1 MFEKLER
8 VAIAEFDLIAD
19 GPVLVQSGKS
29 NKINPTLPDSSFLR
43 GLYYK
48 EETLVIPGSTIK
60 GVIRSYVSD
69 TLDPTKQLGDNEIPG
84 INNLFGCIG
93 VGEQKSMKSKISF
106 HDAYAV
112 PEMVVTNI
120 RYNTAISKFT
130 QSAGNKSLNTLEI
143 VEQGVFKAGFKL
155 INFDNKLKELECILD
170 ALEDV
175 NTGLVRFGGRKSRG
189 FGKMK
194 IGEFSLRIFDGYN
207 ADLSVKNEQEFTS
220 FESAV
225 KYVKGCEKCV

>member
-69 TLDPTKQLGDNEIPG
+69 FIDFSERFKENQTLQ
-84 INNLFGCIG
+84 INKLFGCIG
-93 VGEQKSMKSKISF
+93 KGEQKSMKSKISF

-112 PEMVVTNI
+112 PETVVTNI
-120 RYNTAISKFT
+120 RYNTAINKFT
-130 QSAGNKSLNTLEI
+130 QSAKQGTLNDLEI

-155 INFDNKLKELECILD
+155 INFDNKFKELECILD
-170 ALEDV
+170 ALEDI

-194 IGEFSLRIFDGYN
+194 IGEFKLRIFDGYN

-225 KYVKGCEKCV
+225 KYVKD